1 MKLILFTWQVRS
13 ALCTL
18 HMHNAYTLAI
28 KMFGAGGHFMM
39 QNAYVPDGR
48 IEQVRVVTPTSF
60 SIFDSYDMKSL

>member
-1 MKLILFTWQVRS
+1 MNTTVH
-13 ALCTL
+13 TL
-18 HMHNAYTLAI
+18 PI